1 MAQKIE
7 VLDQTTIDKIAAGEV
22 VERPASVVKELVE
35 NALDA
40 KATAITVE
48 IRDGGIHLI
57 RITDNGTGIPADQV
71 RTAFLRHATSKI
83 RTVEELTGIGSLG
96 FRGEALSSIA
106 AVAQIEMITKVPEV
120 LQGVRYLIEG
130 GKEKLFEEI
139 GAPTGTTFIVRNLF
153 YNTPARQ
160 KFLRTPTSEAN
171 AVGTVVEQLALSH
184 PEVSFKYMVNNQTRL
199 HTSGNCNIRE
209 LVYNIYGREI
219 ARELIEIRG
228 ESELMK
234 ISGFIGKPVVSR
246 GNRNFENYYVNHR
259 YVKSKLL
266 AKAIEDGYHTSMM
279 QHKYPFTLLYLE
291 LDGTAVDVNVHPTKM
306 ELRFSR
312 QEEIYHQL
320 METIRRTLTEE
331 EQVVRVSFG
340 NRSDQKESGQ
350 KEKVS
355 VPEPFEQRRLQQ
367 VSGRPTAFG
376 SERRGM
382 PIYPEGRNSAPRPAA
397 AGGSLTREE
406 SALFDTAGKIP
417 PAQPAPQAADGGR
430 RTESPAMP
438 PAEAARTEV
447 PAMPSAETDRTEAP
461 AMPSAETARTEEPAM
476 PSAETDRTEEP
487 AMPSAETARTE
498 PPVLP
503 STETVRREGS
513 AAAYGA
519 EEGKPSGEQTVPPEP
534 AESCPAEG
542 AGTSGNMGKTLR
554 EKVVYGTGAGEK
566 MEQMQLFQDTLLSEQ
581 ARRHHK
587 IIGQVFDTFW
597 LVQYQDNL
605 YIIDQHAAHEK
616 VLFERMMKNYR
627 DKEVLSQMV
636 SPPAIVTLTAR
647 EADLLE
653 KYSDIFA
660 SFGFE
665 ISAFGGREYAISAV
679 PHNLYG
685 IATQDL
691 FVEVLDHLEEVGEK
705 PLDIITERLASMSCK
720 AAVKGNHALSF
731 QEVEKLIDELLTLE
745 DPYHCPHGRP
755 TIISISRQE
764 LEKKFKRIV

>member
-1 MAQKIE
+1 MIQKIE

-40 KATAITVE
+40 NATAITVE
-48 IRDGGIHLI
+48 IKDGGISLI
-57 RITDNGTGIPADQV
+57 RITDNGSGIPADQV
-71 RTAFLRHATSKI
+71 RTAFLRHATSKL
-83 RTVEELTGIGSLG
+83 RTVEELTGIASLG

-106 AVAQIEMITKVPEV
+106 AVAQIEMITKVPDV

-139 GAPTGTTFIVRNLF
+139 GAPEGTTFIVKNLF
-153 YNTPARQ
+153 YNTPARK

-184 PEVSFKYMVNNQTRL
+184 PEVSFKYMVNHQTKL
-199 HTSGNCNIRE
+199 HTSGNRNIRE
-209 LVYNIYGREI
+209 LVYNIYGRDI
-219 ARELIEIRG
+219 ARELIEIQG

-266 AKAIEDGYHTSMM
+266 AKAIEDGYHTAMM

-291 LDGTAVDVNVHPTKM
+291 MDGAAVDVNVHPTKM

-320 METIRRTLTEE
+320 LETISRTLAGE
-331 EQVVRVSFG
+331 EQVVQVSFG
-340 NRSDQKESGQ
+340 NQEKKKEHPQKESP
-350 KEKVS
+350 S
-355 VPEPFEQRRLQQ
+355 VPEPFEHRRMQQ
-367 VSGRPTAFG
+367 VSGRPAAFG
-376 SERRGM
+376 SESRRM
-382 PIYPEGRNSAPRPAA
+382 PIYPPVRNAAPQAVA
-397 AGGSLTREE
+397 EKNSYLTREE
-406 SALFDTAGKIP
+406 SALFDLPGKPGSGENVSEEKKSVDPEGATGAVPDLSVEPQPQKGADSASETAVGSQLRDSAVSEP
-417 PAQPAPQAADGGR
+417 P
-430 RTESPAMP
+430 TESQQEIRAVSGAAVKPQEEISKDP
-438 PAEAARTEV
+438 GQKAEQ
-447 PAMPSAETDRTEAP
+447 
-461 AMPSAETARTEEPAM
+461 
-476 PSAETDRTEEP
+476 
-487 AMPSAETARTE
+487 
-498 PPVLP
+498 L
-503 STETVRREGS
+503 
-513 AAAYGA
+513 
-519 EEGKPSGEQTVPPEP
+519 
-534 AESCPAEG
+534 
-542 AGTSGNMGKTLR
+542 
-554 EKVVYGTGAGEK
+554 
-566 MEQMQLFQDTLLSEQ
+566 QLFQDPLLSEQ
-581 ARRHHK
+581 ARHHHK

-616 VLFERMMKNYR
+616 VLFERMMKNY
-627 DKEVLSQMV
+627 KEKNVLSQMV
-636 SPPAIVTLTAR
+636 SPPLIVTLTAQ
-647 EADLLE
+647 EAELLE
-653 KYSDIFA
+653 KYEDIFTG
-660 SFGFE
+660 FGYE
-665 ISAFGGREYAISAV
+665 ISPFGGREYAINAV

-685 IATQDL
+685 IASQDL

-705 PLDIITERLASMSCK
+705 PLDIITEKLASMSCK

-731 QEVEKLIDELLTLE
+731 QEVERLIDELLTLE

-764 LEKKFKRIV
+764 MEKKFKRIV